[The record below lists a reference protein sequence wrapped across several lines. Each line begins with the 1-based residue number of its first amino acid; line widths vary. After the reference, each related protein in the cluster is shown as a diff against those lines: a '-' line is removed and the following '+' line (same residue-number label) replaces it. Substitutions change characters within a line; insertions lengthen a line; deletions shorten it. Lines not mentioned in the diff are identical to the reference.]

1 MKGGIM
7 IVRSTIDPKRVMNE
21 ILAGYTFT
29 LTNDENNKFV
39 TYKTV
44 RKKGKLL
51 VWSRITKRY
60 KKLFLISNNN
70 LIPIQPAGNSTKAWG
85 KEMFIIFWNHLMS
98 GQGSVKITIW
108 HPCKCIRCNRLLTDP
123 ASIKAGIGPGCA
135 KKL

>member
-7 IVRSTIDPKRVMNE
+7 IVRSTADPKRIMMD
-21 ILAGYTFT
+21 ILKGYTFT

-44 RKKGKLL
+44 RKKGELL

-85 KEMFIIFWNHLMS
+85 KEMFIIFWNHLIS
-98 GQGSVKITIW
+98 GQGSFNITIW
-108 HPCKCIRCNRLLTDP
+108 HPCKCMRCNRLLTDP
-123 ASIKAGIGPGCA
+123 DSIEAGIGPGCA